1 MVNPKRYLPWWA
13 KVGTKVVLSRV
24 PARYRFWQKLNLF
37 VHGQMDRPDY
47 ALSVVRLHLARVGWS
62 DLQDRVV
69 LELGPGDSL
78 ATAVIA
84 KAMGARQVIL
94 VDAGSFAARDLGV
107 YRALAA
113 FLREQGYTPP
123 AVEDANTLDDLLKM
137 CHARYLTRGLH
148 DLRSLGD
155 GLADLSFSQAVLEHV
170 RRSELEATLRELLR
184 VTAPGGVTSHQ
195 VDLRDHL
202 GGALNS
208 LRFSDRVWEAEWMAT
223 SGFYTNRVRYRGIA
237 GLFERVG
244 WHDVLGDPTGWS
256 VLPTVK
262 RKMASPFRE
271 MADEDLLISQFDI
284 TARRG
289 L

>member
-1 MVNPKRYLPWWA
+1 VNPKPYVPWWA

-24 PARYRFWQKLNLF
+24 PARYRLWQKLSLF
-37 VHGQMDRPDY
+37 VHGQMDKPEY

-62 DLQDRVV
+62 SLQDRVV

-94 VDAGSFAARDLGV
+94 VDAGSFAARDLSV
-107 YRALAA
+107 YRELAA

-123 AVEDANTLDDLLKM
+123 AVEKAKNLDDLLSM
-137 CHARYLTRGLH
+137 CDGRYLTRGLQ

-155 GLADLSFSQAVLEHV
+155 GLADLAFSQAVLEHV
-170 RRSELEATLRELLR
+170 RKPELEVTLREMLR

-208 LRFSDRVWEAEWMAT
+208 LRFSDQVWEAEWMAT
-223 SGFYTNRVRYRGIA
+223 SGFYTNRVRYREIV

-244 WHDVLGDPTGWS
+244 WQDVMGEPTRWR
-256 VLPTVK
+256 VLPTAK
-262 RKMASPFRE
+262 GKMASPFRE

-284 TARRG
+284 TAWRG